1 MPKRAI
7 RGFFCFRKTERM
19 EKELLISKIKEKIGT
34 TKISEQ
40 TMDAYVASILPTIA
54 NDEMVND
61 AFLEGCKAF
70 LVAARGQMTN
80 EAAEE
85 IRRYKENH
93 PAPTPTPTPA
103 PAPTPEPKP
112 NNGDEAMEKLLKEFE
127 DLKKSIGE
135 DAKRRKQEQ
144 LMHDVMERM
153 KAEGADDEYVLKNA
167 MRGITLDETKSVD
180 ELAAA
185 YLPNYDKE
193 YREARG
199 DSGMPRGGSGG
210 GERSKKALDDFF
222 DQKRAE
228 GKFPSKE

>member
-1 MPKRAI
+1 
-7 RGFFCFRKTERM
+7 M

-40 TMDAYVASILPTIA
+40 TMDAYVASILPFIA

-80 EAAEE
+80 ESAEE

-112 NNGDEAMEKLLKEFE
+112 NNGNEAMEKLLKEFE

-153 KAEGADDEYVLKNA
+153 KAEYK
-167 MRGITLDETKSVD
+167 
-180 ELAAA
+180 
-185 YLPNYDKE
+185 
-193 YREARG
+193 EARG
-199 DSGMPRGGSGG
+199 DGGSPRSGG
-210 GERSKKALDDFF
+210 GGGSSDAAKKRLDDYFARKKAERGSAD
-222 DQKRAE
+222 
-228 GKFPSKE
+228 

>member
-1 MPKRAI
+1 
-7 RGFFCFRKTERM
+7 M
-19 EKELLISKIKEKIGT
+19 EKELLISKLKERIGT
-34 TKISEQ
+34 TNISD
-40 TMDAYVASILPTIA
+40 TTLDAYAASIQPLISS
-54 NDEMVND
+54 DEMVND
-61 AFLEGCKAF
+61 TFLDGCKAY
-70 LVAARGQMTN
+70 LIAQRGQMTN
-80 EAAEE
+80 EAAAE
-85 IRRYKENH
+85 IRRYKESH
-93 PAPTPTPTPA
+93 PKPEPPAPSADPA
-103 PAPTPEPKP
+103 
-112 NNGDEAMEKLLKEFE
+112 LLKRIE
-127 DLKKSIGE
+127 DLEEALKEKK
-135 DAKRRKQEQ
+135 KRTKQES
-144 LMHDVMERM
+144 LMQQVIQRM

-228 GKFPSKE
+228 GKFPKASQ

>member
-1 MPKRAI
+1 
-7 RGFFCFRKTERM
+7 M

-40 TMDAYVASILPTIA
+40 TMDAYVASILPFIA

-80 EAAEE
+80 ESAEE

-112 NNGDEAMEKLLKEFE
+112 NNGNEAMEKLLKEFE

-153 KAEGADDEYVLKNA
+153 KAEGADDAYVLKNT
-167 MRGITLDETKSVD
+167 MRGVTLDESKSVD
-180 ELAAA
+180 ELAKA
-185 YLPNYDKE
+185 YLANYDEE
-193 YREARG
+193 YKEARG
-199 DSGMPRGGSGG
+199 DGGSPRSGG
-210 GERSKKALDDFF
+210 GGGSSDAAKKRLDDYFARKKAEMGSAD
-222 DQKRAE
+222 
-228 GKFPSKE
+228 

>member
-1 MPKRAI
+1 
-7 RGFFCFRKTERM
+7 M
-19 EKELLISKIKEKIGT
+19 EKELLISKLKERIGT
-34 TKISEQ
+34 TNISD
-40 TMDAYVASILPTIA
+40 TTLDAYAASILPLISS
-54 NDEMVND
+54 DEMVND
-61 AFLEGCKAF
+61 TFLDGCKAY
-70 LVAARGQMTN
+70 LIAQRGQMTN
-80 EAAEE
+80 EAAAE
-85 IRRYKENH
+85 IRRYKESH
-93 PAPTPTPTPA
+93 PKPEPPKPAEPEPPAPSA
-103 PAPTPEPKP
+103 DAS
-112 NNGDEAMEKLLKEFE
+112 LLKRIE
-127 DLKKSIGE
+127 DLEEALKEEKK
-135 DAKRRKQEQ
+135 RTKQES
-144 LMHDVMERM
+144 LMQQVIQRM

-228 GKFPSKE
+228 GKFPKASQVTIND